1 MAVRSEIDFIRQ
13 VMIHS
18 PGSEHNFTLPRNTRE
33 WIEDENGNLIQ
44 NPDYLLFDDI
54 ISPSRM
60 SDEHDELEQVLMAF
74 TGADKTIQFQDLLI
88 DTINN
93 KDHREELFSNCCELD
108 QRLYGTNNFIETN
121 VMMDMEDNHLA
132 TLLLSGRIL
141 KPKINTVFKWPLPNL
156 IFTRDIAVALNKSLI
171 ITWGKWPARQREMLL
186 MAHIAKHHPL
196 FSNYTQLNFHEEF
209 PDLFL
214 EGGDYIV
221 LDKETLL
228 IGLSERN
235 SKESIEAILPLTFGE
250 GFKRVLVVD
259 LPKTRSMMHLDTLF
273 SRISNDEIIV
283 FPPLFNDNE
292 INGHQI
298 QTFCIEQ
305 GKSIFDIDPVQQSLS
320 NCLKEYGYN
329 FQAIHCGGDEPVHQE
344 REQWSDGANAFTL
357 SPGKIISY
365 SRNHETSHALKE
377 AGYEK
382 ISAKDF
388 IRDSK
393 KYISTEKK
401 MLITISSSELP
412 RGRGGPRCL
421 TMPLDRS

>member
-13 VMIHS
+13 VVIHS
-18 PGSEHNFTLPRNTRE
+18 PGIEHNFTLPKNTQE
-33 WIEDENGNLIQ
+33 WVADEHGKLIQ

-54 ISPSRM
+54 ISPGRM
-60 SDEHDELEQVLMAF
+60 SNEHSELEQVLLAF
-74 TGADKTIQFQDLLI
+74 TGSGKTYQFLNLLL
-88 DTINN
+88 DTI
-93 KDHREELFSNCCELD
+93 KTPQQREELFTSCCQLD
-108 QRLYGTNNFIETN
+108 KELYGINDFVDTNH
-121 VMMDMEDNHLA
+121 MLDMEVADFA
-132 TLLLSGRIL
+132 AALLSGRITT
-141 KPKINTVFKWPLPNL
+141 PKISNVFKWPLPNL
-156 IFTRDIAVALNKSLI
+156 IFTRDIAVALNKAFIL
-171 ITWGKWPARQREMLL
+171 TWGKWPARQREMLL
-186 MAHIAKHHPL
+186 MSHIAKNHPL
-196 FSNYTQLNFHEEF
+196 FSDYTQLNFHELY

-214 EGGDYIV
+214 EGGDCIV
-221 LDKETLL
+221 LDDETLL

-283 FPPLFNDNE
+283 FPPLYNDKE
-292 INGHQI
+292 INGHTI
-298 QTFCIEQ
+298 QTYYIEK
-305 GKSIFDIDPVQQSLS
+305 GKSIFDINPIQQSLS
-320 NCLKEYGYN
+320 NCFKEYGYN

-365 SRNHETSHALKE
+365 SRNHETSHALQE

-388 IRDSK
+388 MMDSK
-393 KYISTEKK
+393 KYIMVDSKI
-401 MLITISSSELP
+401 LITISSSELP

>member
-13 VMIHS
+13 VLIHS
-18 PGSEHNFTLPRNTRE
+18 PGTEHNFTLPKNTRE
-33 WIEDENGNLIQ
+33 WVEDKNGNLIQ

-54 ISPSRM
+54 ISPGRM
-60 SDEHDELEQVLMAF
+60 SDEHSELEQVLHAF
-74 TGADKTIQFQDLLI
+74 TDPENTFLLKDLLL
-88 DTINN
+88 DTIKPTNQ
-93 KDHREELFSNCCELD
+93 REEIFNNCCELD
-108 QRLYGTNNFIETN
+108 QRLYGTDNFIDTN
-121 VMMDMEDNHLA
+121 YVMEMENDDVS
-132 TLLLSGRIL
+132 TLLLSGRTA
-141 KPKINTVFKWPLPNL
+141 KPEINSVFKWPLPNL
-156 IFTRDIAVALNKSLI
+156 IFTRDIAVVLNKALI

-186 MAHIAKHHPL
+186 MGHIAKYHPL
-196 FSNYTQLNFHEEF
+196 FSDYTQLNFHDLC
-209 PDLFL
+209 PDIFL

-283 FPPLFNDNE
+283 FPPLYNDKE
-292 INGHQI
+292 INGHTI
-298 QTFCIEQ
+298 QTYGIET
-305 GKSIFDIDPVQQSLS
+305 GKSIFDITPVQQSLS

-357 SPGKIISY
+357 APGKIICY
-365 SRNHETSHALKE
+365 SRNHETSHALQD

-388 IRDSK
+388 IIDSK
-393 KYISTEKK
+393 KHIVDDRKI
-401 MLITISSSELP
+401 LITISSSELP

>member
-1 MAVRSEIDFIRQ
+1 M
-13 VMIHS
+13 
-18 PGSEHNFTLPRNTRE
+18 
-33 WIEDENGNLIQ
+33 
-44 NPDYLLFDDI
+44 
-54 ISPSRM
+54 
-60 SDEHDELEQVLMAF
+60 
-74 TGADKTIQFQDLLI
+74 
-88 DTINN
+88 
-93 KDHREELFSNCCELD
+93 
-108 QRLYGTNNFIETN
+108 
-121 VMMDMEDNHLA
+121 
-132 TLLLSGRIL
+132 
-141 KPKINTVFKWPLPNL
+141 
-156 IFTRDIAVALNKSLI
+156 NKSLI

-196 FSNYTQLNFHEEF
+196 FSNYTQLNFHEVC

-283 FPPLFNDNE
+283 FPPLFNNNE

-357 SPGKIISY
+357 SAGKIISY
-365 SRNHETSHALKE
+365 SRNHETSHALQE